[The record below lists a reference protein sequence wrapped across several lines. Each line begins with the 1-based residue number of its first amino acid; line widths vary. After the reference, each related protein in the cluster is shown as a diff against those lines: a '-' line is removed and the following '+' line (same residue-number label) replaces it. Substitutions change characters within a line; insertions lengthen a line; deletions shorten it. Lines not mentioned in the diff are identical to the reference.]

1 MWGAVAVVVVS
12 VEVHVVEVA
21 ALVAGDVAAVVVV
34 EVAVEVVA
42 VAANVLEYVAGLG
55 FCSLRMCILLDL
67 FYVVCCLE

>member
-21 ALVAGDVAAVVVV
+21 ALVAGDVAAVV